1 MKVNNQNIIGLRIA
15 VAYILR
21 ELYKNHKIYVE
32 AFISNDDCIKC
43 LKDFLQDKEL
53 VTTKSKADDKEI
65 LTTNFFIYGKNEHNI
80 KFHIDKVRS
89 KRQTLVSFSD
99 KPLQLVAQ
107 TGLVLSAFSFAI
119 GLVYLLFYIF
129 Y

>member
-43 LKDFLQDKEL
+43 LKDFLL
-53 VTTKSKADDKEI
+53 
-65 LTTNFFIYGKNEHNI
+65 
-80 KFHIDKVRS
+80 
-89 KRQTLVSFSD
+89 
-99 KPLQLVAQ
+99 
-107 TGLVLSAFSFAI
+107 
-119 GLVYLLFYIF
+119 
-129 Y
+129 